1 MPPMKGPNRMPTKT
15 GKQILAEFLDC
26 FEVDHV
32 FGNPGT
38 TETTFLDVVA
48 GHPRCR
54 YVLGLHESTATGIA
68 AGYAI
73 KSGKPAVLNIHTYP
87 GLANAMSSM
96 FNAYAAGIPLLVIA
110 GQQNR
115 AHLIH
120 EPILS
125 GDLTLLAHTATH
137 SRYQVDRISDM
148 SVLLQ
153 RAYLDASESKSPCFV
168 ALPMEIYQDETAD
181 AYFKPTKILGASAS
195 DGLDQIAEVIS
206 GRAGKT
212 VFVADAEAAWSPG
225 IGAALRDLSLAL
237 DADVFLAPFSLV
249 SMADVDAA
257 NYRGVLPAVSSEA
270 NEVLSGYDIVILLG
284 EKIQSFLHHEKPT
297 LPAAPTIVQFSDG
310 RTRIRY
316 DCPFDFVVRG
326 DIAGNL
332 SALRRMLNVEPPLER
347 PRPSSAPDNA
357 TLLWRIL
364 NRLDRG
370 TPIVIEGSSH
380 QSQEEQIVAEL
391 RFREVYFEPRGGAL
405 GMAMP
410 MTVGMSLHSGTHSVC
425 LLGDGGSMYSIHSI
439 WTAAHY
445 RIPVVFICVVNHE
458 YKILK
463 QLWKLQVP
471 DSDPESYRASMDLT
485 DPEVDLHAIVRGF
498 GGRVDHATPEN
509 FEHVLAEAFGHRGPT
524 FITVDDTDLGSDAG
538 GGPA

>member
-1 MPPMKGPNRMPTKT
+1 MPTKT
-15 GKQILAEFLDC
+15 GKQILAEFFAC

-48 GHPRCR
+48 NQPNCR
-54 YVLGLHESTATGIA
+54 YVLSLHESTATGIA

-87 GLANAMSSM
+87 GLANAMSAM
-96 FNAYAAGIPLLVIA
+96 FNAYAAGIPMLVIA

-115 AHLIH
+115 QHLVH

-125 GDLTLLAHTATH
+125 GNLTDLARTATH
-137 SRYQVDRISDM
+137 SQFQIDRVSDM

-153 RAYLDASESKSPCFV
+153 RAYLDAEESKSPCFV
-168 ALPMEIYQDETAD
+168 AIPMEIYDDETAN
-181 AYFKPTKILGASAS
+181 AYFKPTKILGASTS
-195 DGLDQIAEVIS
+195 NDVDQVARAITD
-206 GRAGKT
+206 RAGRQ

-225 IGAALRDLSLAL
+225 ITRCLRDLSLAL
-237 DADVFLAPFSLV
+237 GADVFLAPFSLV
-249 SMADVDAA
+249 SMADVDAP
-257 NYRGVLPAVSSEA
+257 NYRGVLPAVSGDA
-270 NEVLSGYDIVILLG
+270 NDVLSGYDTVVLLG
-284 EKIQSFLHHEKPT
+284 EKIQSFLFHDKPT
-297 LPAAPTIVQFSDG
+297 LPSEPLVVQFSDG

-326 DIAGNL
+326 DIASNL
-332 SALRRMLNVEPPLER
+332 SALQRALNVETPTPLAIS
-347 PRPSSAPDNA
+347 PAAID
-357 TLLWRIL
+357 TTKLLWRM
-364 NRLDRG
+364 LDRLPRD
-370 TPIVIEGSSH
+370 TAIVIEGSSH
-380 QSQEEQIVAEL
+380 QSEEEQIVADL

-410 MTVGMSLHSGTHSVC
+410 MAVGISLHSGTHTVC

-445 RIPVVFICVVNHE
+445 GIPVVFICVVNHE
-458 YKILK
+458 YEILK

-471 DSDPESYRASMDLT
+471 GSKAERYGPIMDLKN
-485 DPEVDLHAIVRGF
+485 PELDLHGIAAGF
-498 GGRVDHATPEN
+498 GGRVAHATPEN
-509 FEHVLAEAFGHRGPT
+509 FEGVLASAFDHRGPT
-524 FITVDDTDLGSDAG
+524 FITVDETDLVSRK
-538 GGPA
+538 